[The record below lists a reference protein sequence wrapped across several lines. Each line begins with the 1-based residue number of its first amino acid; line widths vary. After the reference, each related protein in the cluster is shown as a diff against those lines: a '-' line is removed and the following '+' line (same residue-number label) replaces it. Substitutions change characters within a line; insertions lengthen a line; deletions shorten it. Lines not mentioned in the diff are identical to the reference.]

1 MRFMSLLKWDMRFQ
15 ARYGFYL
22 LYGFLTVLYV
32 VLLVYFPPSWKEN
45 VAAVLIFSDPAAM
58 GLFFMGAVVL
68 FEKNQRVTSFFAVSP
83 LRAWEYVCAKV
94 LSLSLIAL
102 LVAGVLAVS
111 ADCRALWLVLL
122 GTFLS
127 SVLFTLVGMII
138 ATKIMSLNQFILA
151 TVPVEIL
158 AFVPAILHLAGITP
172 DFLRIYPA
180 NACMDLIAGRDF
192 SMAGLI
198 LTVAL
203 IAVLFFAAQRCVRNM
218 WTDEGGVKL

>member
-32 VLLVYFPPSWKEN
+32 VLLVSFPPSWKEN

-83 LRAWEYVCAKV
+83 LRAWEYVASKV

-102 LVAGVLAVS
+102 LVAAVLAVL
-111 ADCRALWLVLL
+111 ANCRALCFVLF

-138 ATKIMSLNQFILA
+138 ATKTTSLNQFILA
-151 TVPVEIL
+151 TVPVELL
-158 AFVPAILHLAGITP
+158 AFVPVILHLAGITP

-180 NACMDLIAGRDF
+180 NACMDLIAGRAF
-192 SMAGLI
+192 SVTGLF
-198 LTVAL
+198 LTAAL
-203 IAVLFFAAQRCVRNM
+203 IVILLFAAQWCVRNM